1 MKSNDN
7 YLWFLDT
14 LVNIRVSEK
23 DNSDGISVLEHR
35 AYQDDSP
42 PLHIHENEDEIFYV
56 LEGEFRFVIK
66 DEAHFLK
73 SGDVLTAPKGV
84 PHSYKIES
92 EGGGKWITITAG
104 GDFERFVK
112 DIGRP
117 AEKIELPE
125 RHGKPS
131 KEAAEELSRKAA
143 EFNIIIVGPPLH

>member
-1 MKSNDN
+1 
-7 YLWFLDT
+7 
-14 LVNIRVSEK
+14 
-23 DNSDGISVLEHR
+23 
-35 AYQDDSP
+35 
-42 PLHIHENEDEIFYV
+42 V